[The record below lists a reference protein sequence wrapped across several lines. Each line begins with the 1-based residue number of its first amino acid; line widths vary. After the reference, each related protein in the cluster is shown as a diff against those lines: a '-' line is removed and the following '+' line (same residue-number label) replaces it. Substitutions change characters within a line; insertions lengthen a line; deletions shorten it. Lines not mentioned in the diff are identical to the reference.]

1 MAEASSSSSASSSN
15 AESIAIAARR
25 AFEESQLVDPA
36 ERDVALKAI
45 RQTLEAAR
53 EEVLEANRKD
63 MEAASVLAAQ
73 GKLSK
78 SLVSRLDLSRAGKY
92 DSMLQGISDVAALPA
107 PTGLVT
113 FAKELGP
120 GVELHRVTC
129 PVGVL
134 LVIFEARPEVV
145 VNIAALA
152 IKSGQFRNFRALVQS
167 FIF

>member
-1 MAEASSSSSASSSN
+1 
-15 AESIAIAARR
+15 
-25 AFEESQLVDPA
+25 L
-36 ERDVALKAI
+36 
-45 RQTLEAAR
+45 
-53 EEVLEANRKD
+53 
-63 MEAASVLAAQ
+63 AQ

-92 DSMLQGISDVAALPA
+92 DAMLQGIVDVAGLPA
-107 PTGLVT
+107 PTGIVT

-120 GVELHRVTC
+120 ELELHRVTC

-152 IKSGQFRNFRALVQS
+152 IKSGKLDVPRHCKLMTRKRCYPKRGQRINTYRYPPLFPYLRSSRHDTNPKYIHPSRLYTRRY
-167 FIF
+167 FIVISSRSIY

>member
-1 MAEASSSSSASSSN
+1 
-15 AESIAIAARR
+15 
-25 AFEESQLVDPA
+25 L
-36 ERDVALKAI
+36 
-45 RQTLEAAR
+45 
-53 EEVLEANRKD
+53 
-63 MEAASVLAAQ
+63 AQ

-92 DSMLQGISDVAALPA
+92 DAMLQGIVDVAALPA
-107 PTGLVT
+107 PTGIVT

-120 GVELHRVTC
+120 ELELHRVTC

-152 IKSGQFRNFRALVQS
+152 IKSGKLDAPKYCKLTTRKRCHPKRGQRIHTYRYPPLFPYLRSPRHDTNPKYIHPSRLDS
-167 FIF
+167 GCYFIIISSRPIYRFGHA